1 MPGEIWL
8 SSLLFHSSENIFSIK
23 LCDII
28 PVLALS
34 YLAKVWKLTFIV
46 KDPFDFVFLGF
57 NFLDAF
63 YFMKNQNPH
72 CCTVLHIRSSPL
84 FSYVPVSVGNSLLC
98 SLVCSS
104 AVRLSFD

>member
-34 YLAKVWKLTFIV
+34 YFAKVWKQTFMV
-46 KDPFDFVFLGF
+46 KDPFNVVFLSL

-72 CCTVLHIRSSPL
+72 CCSGGFVTHQK
-84 FSYVPVSVGNSLLC
+84 FSIVFIC
-98 SLVCSS
+98 SRPCW
-104 AVRLSFD
+104 